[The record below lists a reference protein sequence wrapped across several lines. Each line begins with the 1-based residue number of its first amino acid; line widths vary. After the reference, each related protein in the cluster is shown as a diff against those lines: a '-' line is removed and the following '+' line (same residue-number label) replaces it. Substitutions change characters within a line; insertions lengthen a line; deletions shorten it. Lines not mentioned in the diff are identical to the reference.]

1 MPSICHS
8 GKVQKYHGLVVSA
21 KKLREK
27 LHLTFINSK
36 SHMFCS
42 FWSTFRLICPVYE
55 QMGVAA
61 VVHLKVF
68 PARPYRRGERCVR
81 NVAVMSDYASLG
93 TPPDPEEV
101 RDGGRLTRGQVVQP
115 ENRERRLSFPQSV
128 RDVVLGSS
136 EIVCSSTL

>member
-1 MPSICHS
+1 
-8 GKVQKYHGLVVSA
+8 
-21 KKLREK
+21 
-27 LHLTFINSK
+27 
-36 SHMFCS
+36 
-42 FWSTFRLICPVYE
+42 
-55 QMGVAA
+55 MGVAA

-68 PARPYRRGERCVR
+68 PARPYRQGERCVR